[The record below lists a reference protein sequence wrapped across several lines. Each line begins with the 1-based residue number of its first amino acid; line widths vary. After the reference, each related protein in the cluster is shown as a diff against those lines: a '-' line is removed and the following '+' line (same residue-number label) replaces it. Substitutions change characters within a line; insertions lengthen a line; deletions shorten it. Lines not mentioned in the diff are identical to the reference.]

1 MNNNADIQMKVKW
14 RSMIRGYS
22 MMRLLPLTW
31 FLAMQLFGALN
42 AESAT
47 HYVRAGA
54 TGNASGVDWTN
65 AYPTL
70 PSNLT
75 RGDTFYIA
83 TGTYAGRT
91 FNTPESGTA
100 LITIKGATLAEHGTD
115 TGWLASMSVSTAD
128 GGTQATF
135 TSGLIFNTSYWV
147 FDGAVGPIGSRT
159 TTTYGFKINPVNY
172 AVRVFNL
179 SRAIT
184 NITISHI
191 SAIAPTG
198 DVEKFFLSTDNS
210 TQSVHKVTWSHNLL
224 NGWSNAQWATSAGLA
239 MNDWIAEYNIILN
252 GYSSAANHGEDINN
266 NYGFLD
272 RFTIRYNFFE
282 GRSSGT
288 ATIVGGLNG
297 PVGTYYIYGNV
308 FKNQVSGDGTIV
320 CVHSNATMYI
330 YNNTFAN
337 VTGGGSGAYIGGS
350 ASDCILSGTIANNL
364 LYNMSGALGSAAT
377 GMTRYYNAYFSATNI
392 PSENNMY
399 TTGGNPFVDYA
410 NGNFG
415 LTSAVAA
422 AMPGG
427 LTLDSPYDRDVFG
440 NPRGSGTWYRGAIQF
455 LSGGSSLVS
464 PSAPMNLR
472 VQ

>member
-1 MNNNADIQMKVKW
+1 MKHLAFLT
-14 RSMIRGYS
+14 
-22 MMRLLPLTW
+22 LL
-31 FLAMQLFGALN
+31 LAMLFLGIVS
-42 AESAT
+42 AEAANR
-47 HYVRAGA
+47 YVRAGA
-54 TGNASGVDWTN
+54 TGNANGNDWIN
-65 AYPTL
+65 AYPAL

-75 RGDTFYIA
+75 RGDTYYIA
-83 TGTYAGRT
+83 TGTYAGRI
-91 FNTPESGTA
+91 FNTLESGTA
-100 LITIKGATLAEHGTD
+100 LITIKGATVAEHGTD
-115 TGWLASMSVSTAD
+115 TGWSSSMSVSTAD

-135 TSGLIFNTSYWV
+135 TSGLTFNTSYWV
-147 FDGAVGPIGSRT
+147 FDGVVGPVGSRT
-159 TTTYGFKINPVNY
+159 TTAYGFKINPVNY

-191 SAIAPTG
+191 SSIAPAG

-210 TQSVHKVTWSHNLL
+210 TKSVHNVTWSHNLL

-239 MNDWIAEYNIILN
+239 MNDWLAEYNIILN

-266 NYGFLD
+266 NYGYLD
-272 RFTIRYNFFE
+272 RFTIRHNIFE

-320 CVHSNATMYI
+320 CVHENARMYI

-337 VTGGGSGAYIGGS
+337 VTGGGSGAYISGA
-350 ASDCILSGTIANNL
+350 ASDCTLSGEIANNL
-364 LYNMSGALGSAAT
+364 LYNMSAVLGSAT
-377 GMTRYYNAYFSATNI
+377 SGMTRRYNAYFSTTNT
-392 PSENNMY
+392 PSESNNY
-399 TTGGNPFVDYA
+399 TASGNPFLDYA

-415 LTSAVAA
+415 LVPAIAA
-422 AMPGG
+422 AMPAG
-427 LTLDSPYDRDVFG
+427 LPLGPPYDRDMFG
-440 NPRGSGTWYRGAIQF
+440 NIREPWSRGAITF
-455 LSGGSSLVS
+455 LSGSVDSTPPLPPV
-464 PSAPMNLR
+464 NLR